1 VMPQP
6 CMGSS
11 WTAFRMSISSVPW
24 RRSLLSFAT
33 VLLSMDE
40 RRVARVPFEC
50 QGERCGVW
58 RPRDGAAVR
67 AWPCGSSRDILGKV
81 ETDPTGLQQI
91 CKVPRRSPFNC
102 KQGDV
107 SCPMPDPAESAK
119 PSFPVQIRAP
129 PLFLGPF
136 RSDGQQVCSTPRTRT
151 GWWRIPAAASDLTQD
166 LHRCVAIEEPRQG
179 GAGRLSSA
187 PTNERT
193 KPGRRGDRVSFQY
206 ACDRCTSP
214 QGSRT
219 ASTGA
224 KKSPSIAS
232 CSHCQGSSPSRSR

>member
-1 VMPQP
+1 M
-6 CMGSS
+6 
-11 WTAFRMSISSVPW
+11 
-24 RRSLLSFAT
+24 
-33 VLLSMDE
+33 
-40 RRVARVPFEC
+40 
-50 QGERCGVW
+50 CGV
-58 RPRDGAAVR
+58 RETGRQCEHGPADLAVTSSAR
-67 AWPCGSSRDILGKV
+67 SKPIRLDSSRSARFRAEVRSTASKGMCRAPC
-81 ETDPTGLQQI
+81 PTPLNLRNLHSRFKSG
-91 CKVPRRSPFNC
+91 
-102 KQGDV
+102 
-107 SCPMPDPAESAK
+107 
-119 PSFPVQIRAP
+119 AP